1 MISEQKVPYNVNLSL
16 PFSRRAVERSA
27 RGNFKKK
34 DSNGKNFDWTNLI
47 VVFSRQPVDFPYLM
61 QKYAMKINESI
72 SSFGEI

>member
-34 DSNGKNFDWTNLI
+34 DSNGKNFDWTDRG
-47 VVFSRQPVDFPYLM
+47 F
-61 QKYAMKINESI
+61 
-72 SSFGEI
+72 

>member
-1 MISEQKVPYNVNLSL
+1 MEIFRCHLVEELLSEAHVVISRKKIQMAKISIEQ
-16 PFSRRAVERSA
+16 
-27 RGNFKKK
+27 
-34 DSNGKNFDWTNLI
+34 I